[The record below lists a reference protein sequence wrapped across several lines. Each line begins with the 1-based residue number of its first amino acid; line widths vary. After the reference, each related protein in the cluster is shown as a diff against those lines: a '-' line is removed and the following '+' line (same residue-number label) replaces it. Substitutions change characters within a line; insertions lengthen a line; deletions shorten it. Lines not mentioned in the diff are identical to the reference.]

1 MGINNAWQSLF
12 QTKEKRNIMI
22 KFLIAGAAVVLFL
35 IYLYKF
41 KKEKDQS
48 SQPEIQNEKNTTT
61 APIAPKIEPIIEPK
75 TGSAVILTQQT
86 PNNNAPQ
93 DSALRRHFVSHLRT
107 MVESL
112 QHTRPTDSTLSRH
125 YDSVINAE
133 IEQCVNDQ
141 GVLEQLISRYED
153 QKKTFV
159 QPIEAPQTLAEPL
172 IKTEVNAEPAKEPT
186 VSQQIDIITEQLSV
200 RPTDSTLARHYDTM
214 INKTSK

>member
-22 KFLIAGAAVVLFL
+22 KFLIAGAAVLFL

-48 SQPEIQNEKNTTT
+48 PQPEIQNEKSTTT
-61 APIAPKIEPIIEPK
+61 APVAPKIEPIVEPK
-75 TGSAVILTQQT
+75 TTSAVILTQQT
-86 PNNNAPQ
+86 SNNNAPQ

-112 QHTRPTDSTLSRH
+112 QHPRPTDSTLSRH
-125 YDSVINAE
+125 YDSVINTE

-141 GVLEQLISRYED
+141 GALEQLISRYED

-159 QPIEAPQTLAEPL
+159 QPIETPQTLAEPL

-186 VSQQIDIITEQLSV
+186 VTEQTDIIAEPLSV